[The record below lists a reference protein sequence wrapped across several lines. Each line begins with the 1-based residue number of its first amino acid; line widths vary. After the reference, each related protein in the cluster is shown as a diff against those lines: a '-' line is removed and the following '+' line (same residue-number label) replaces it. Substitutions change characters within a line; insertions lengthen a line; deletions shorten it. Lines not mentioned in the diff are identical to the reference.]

1 MKKTPNPKSKI
12 PNKSQVQSPK
22 DGRRAVFAG
31 AILLLGA
38 CGTTAPRTHAPD
50 WEHDGQEAVELLQK
64 LIRFDTINPPQPES
78 GRKNADE
85 TALLR
90 WVQRLLADEGVASE
104 IFESSSGRGNLVA
117 RIPGN
122 GGKRPL
128 LLMAHVDVVSVDPRF
143 WDAPPLSGEIRNGTV
158 WGRGALDDKGMAAVA
173 VEVVR
178 ILARRRPALARDVV
192 LMLNADEESGGN
204 AGAQFMVE
212 RHWDRIECEF
222 VLNEGGRI
230 ALAPDGK
237 LTQVGFSAGEKIYTD
252 FRLWVPGASGHSS
265 TPRLPNS
272 IYDASRMLA
281 KLETFETPIRVTPT
295 TAAYLA
301 AVADR
306 PDNAPHRELMRAAA
320 AGDVEAATRLAA
332 KRPDLNSVL
341 RTTVVPTVVKGGIRV
356 NVLPPSVEV
365 NFNARLLP
373 GEKLRDLIAA
383 MAKHAG
389 LESYDVLE
397 AKDFEKWLAGKSSH
411 PAFVVDTEDAD
422 APASP
427 VECEAVAAIRTVS
440 KRLAPEAPVV
450 PTLLTG
456 ATDSRFFREKG
467 VACYGIYP
475 CPTTDEER
483 GSVHDH
489 NERVRVDSVKWGVR
503 WLYEIVIELS
513 R

>member
-1 MKKTPNPKSKI
+1 MDLARESRIQNPEPTGI
-12 PNKSQVQSPK
+12 LC
-22 DGRRAVFAG
+22 
-31 AILLLGA
+31 AIALLLVG
-38 CGTTAPRTHAPD
+38 CTSTQPRRETPD
-50 WEHDGQEAVELLQK
+50 WERAGQESVELLQK
-64 LIRFDTINPPQPES
+64 LIRFDTINPPQPDS

-90 WVQRLLADEGVASE
+90 WVQKLLAVEGVSSE
-104 IFESSSGRGNLVA
+104 IYESTPGRGNLVA
-117 RIPGN
+117 RLPGN
-122 GGKRPL
+122 GGRRPL
-128 LLMAHVDVVSVDPRF
+128 LLMAHVDVVNVDPRF
-143 WDAPPLSGEIRNGTV
+143 WDVPPLSGEIRNGTV

-173 VEVVR
+173 IEVVR
-178 ILARRRPALARDVV
+178 LIARHRPALRRDV
-192 LMLNADEESGGN
+192 LLLLNADEESGGN
-204 AGAQFMVE
+204 AGARYMCE
-212 RHWDRIECEF
+212 RHWDLIECEF

-230 ALAPDGK
+230 ALGPEGK
-237 LTQVGFSAGEKIYTD
+237 ITQVGFSAAEKIYTD
-252 FRLWVPGASGHSS
+252 FRLWVPGVSGHSS

-272 IYDASRMLA
+272 VYETAKILA
-281 KLETFETPIRVTPT
+281 KLESFETPIRVTPT

-301 AVADR
+301 AIAER
-306 PDNAPHRELMRAAA
+306 PENAVHRELMKATA
-320 AGDVEAATRLAA
+320 AGDLEAAARLAA

-373 GEKLRDLIAA
+373 GEKLRDLIEA

-389 LESYDVLE
+389 LETYDILDGKGFE
-397 AKDFEKWLAGKSSH
+397 AWLAAKPSH
-411 PAFVVDTEDAD
+411 PAFVVDTEDTD

-427 VECEAVAAIRTVS
+427 VESDAVTAIRVVS
-440 KRLAPEAPVV
+440 KRLAPDAPVV

-467 VACYGIYP
+467 VACYGIHP

-489 NERVRVDSVKWGVR
+489 NERVRVDSVEWGVR